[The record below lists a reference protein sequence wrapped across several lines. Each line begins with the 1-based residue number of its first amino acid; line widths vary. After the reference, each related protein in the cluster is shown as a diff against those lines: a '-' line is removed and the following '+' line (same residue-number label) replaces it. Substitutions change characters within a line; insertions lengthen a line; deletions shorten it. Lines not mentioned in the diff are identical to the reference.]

1 MSTYLKLAELNQALF
16 TDSNAPAK
24 PLVARHA
31 ELLPDPVLPYS
42 SIIETAC
49 DDCDGTGATS
59 GKHEEYDPCTYCNGS
74 GKQAVLRNWLGEAF
88 QIGAGQLAMNPE
100 REHLQA
106 IAHYAKQVLDAYAE
120 QQAGKVAA

>member
-1 MSTYLKLAELNQALF
+1 MTPHYCHHIERLNQALF
-16 TDSNAPAK
+16 TDPNAPAK

-31 ELLPDPVLPYS
+31 ELLPDPIPPYS

-49 DDCDGTGATS
+49 DDCGGTGAAS

-88 QIGAGQLAMNPE
+88 QIAQGKLAITCE

-106 IAHYAKQVLDAYAE
+106 MVHYAKQVVNCYMVE
-120 QQAGKVAA
+120 KAA